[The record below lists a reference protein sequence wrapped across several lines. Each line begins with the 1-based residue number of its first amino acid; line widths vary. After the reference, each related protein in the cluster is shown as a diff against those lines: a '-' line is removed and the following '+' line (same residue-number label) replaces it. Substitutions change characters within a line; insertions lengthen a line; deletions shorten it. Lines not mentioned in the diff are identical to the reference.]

1 MGGIPATE
9 IERAR
14 AQGFE
19 RTRWE
24 AAASF
29 RVALAAN
36 AANGSPQL
44 EGALKN
50 FLILKIAFKYEPRQ
64 AKALLASVARDLQ
77 GQGIKMDAMGKAY
90 NCLMLRLRK

>member
-1 MGGIPATE
+1 MEIHATE

-19 RTRWE
+19 QARLE

-29 RVALAAN
+29 RTALRAN
-36 AANGSPQL
+36 ATKGSVQL
-44 EGALKN
+44 EEALKN
-50 FLILKIAFKYEPRQ
+50 FLILKFAFKYEPRQ
-64 AKALLASVARDLQ
+64 AKALLASVARDLH

-90 NCLMLRLRK
+90 NFLALRFRK

>member
-1 MGGIPATE
+1 MEILATD

-24 AAASF
+24 ASASC
-29 RVALAAN
+29 RTALRAN
-36 AANGSPQL
+36 AAKGSPQL

-64 AKALLASVARDLQ
+64 AKALLASVARDLH
-77 GQGIKMDAMGKAY
+77 GQGIEMGAMGKAY
-90 NCLMLRLRK
+90 NFLMLRLRK